1 MRKVGAK
8 RARTLLAETGVR
20 SALLAVSPSWAS
32 FVPVGAGEPDLGR
45 LAVQARA
52 PVLTVWFD
60 EDSSVTLQVQEPE
73 GQWTELNLPLH
84 EAEGPSPEDERLL
97 KDWVGH
103 ELLSARSAAELRRRL
118 AAPLEQ
124 RREWLREHG
133 VERLLELAFVPTLP
147 LGLELESLRQFAP
160 GLELVEA
167 EAPAPG
173 AAPKAAPSPGAP
185 RKPSPRQQATIA
197 LHLHYLTTLWSMNNW
212 KLYTRYKRHLPAPR
226 RDEVEDL
233 VSALVERGA
242 SDEELQGR
250 LEAILVDTW
259 EAEDW
264 NAFIRNP
271 KLLEGEVLSEEQLDD
286 WKRRL
291 AETG

>member
-1 MRKVGAK
+1 
-8 RARTLLAETGVR
+8 
-20 SALLAVSPSWAS
+20 
-32 FVPVGAGEPDLGR
+32 
-45 LAVQARA
+45 
-52 PVLTVWFD
+52 
-60 EDSSVTLQVQEPE
+60 
-73 GQWTELNLPLH
+73 
-84 EAEGPSPEDERLL
+84 
-97 KDWVGH
+97 
-103 ELLSARSAAELRRRL
+103 
-118 AAPLEQ
+118 
-124 RREWLREHG
+124 

-160 GLELVEA
+160 GLELVD
-167 EAPAPG
+167 
-173 AAPKAAPSPGAP
+173 
-185 RKPSPRQQATIA
+185 
-197 LHLHYLTTLWSMNNW
+197 TLWSMNNW

-233 VSALVERGA
+233 VSALVLGGA

-250 LEAILVDTW
+250 LEAILLDTW

-271 KLLEGEVLSEEQLDD
+271 KLLEGEVISEEQLDD